1 MRRLLFIFGMLLL
14 FSCAQ
19 QVAPTGGPKDETP
32 PQVLEEI
39 PPNLSTEFN
48 SKEIEIAFD
57 EFIQLRSAS
66 EQIVISPPILKQ
78 PDYQL
83 RRKSIII
90 KFAES
95 LSPNTTYTIN
105 FGEAIRDNNEGNILE
120 NYTYVFS
127 TGAHLDSMEL
137 KGKVIDV
144 LTGEPEEGA
153 LVMLYKNNI
162 DSLPLDTL
170 PDYFTRSDNNGSFH
184 LKNIADQKYKI
195 FALKDENANYKFD
208 VKSEKIGF
216 LDTLVVPFSKPKPT
230 PIDSL
235 VTDSIVTD
243 SVKTSAVKSQ
253 EKVSIPNYEMKMF
266 VEEDTTQFL
275 KKSYCEYFGKLV
287 FIYNRPVGSFN
298 VEMLNPS
305 MKKEWKLVDFSPTED
320 TVTVWVTDV
329 APEEMKLLVN
339 ADALTDTV
347 EMTMKER
354 SEYLSATGSGKA
366 ASRRQVKFELLASFD
381 PVANRSPKPNEPLTI
396 IWNHPILE
404 LDISRMKLYE
414 DSIRVRYDIS
424 TQDRALRKFDL
435 AYDWKPGMRYQLTIL
450 DSSFFDIYQLW
461 NDTTE
466 TSFKGT
472 DKDMF
477 GSILVKVSET
487 SIESSLVELVSSAGR
502 LIGRQAST
510 TVGTLQFN
518 QLDPGKYD
526 LIHISDLNK
535 NGKWDTGKYLEKMQP
550 EPIKT
555 IKKSAEVRANW
566 DLELE
571 WNPNE

>member
-1 MRRLLFIFGMLLL
+1 MRRLLFIFGILLL

-78 PDYQL
+78 PEYQL
-83 RRKSIII
+83 RRKSLII
-90 KFAES
+90 KFAEL

-105 FGEAIRDNNEGNILE
+105 FGEAIRDNNEANILE

-127 TGAHLDSMEL
+127 TGAHVDSMEL
-137 KGKVIDV
+137 KGKVIDA
-144 LTGEPEEGA
+144 LTGEPEEDA

-216 LDTLVVPFSKPKPT
+216 LDTLVVPFSKPKPA
-230 PIDSL
+230 PIDTI

-298 VEMLNPS
+298 VEMLNQS

-320 TVTVWVTDV
+320 TVTVWVTDA
-329 APEEMKLLVN
+329 APEEMNLLVN

-347 EMTMKER
+347 EMSMKER
-354 SEYLSATGSGKA
+354 SEYLSAAGRGKA

-381 PVANRSPKPNEPLTI
+381 PVVNRSPKPNEPLKI

-414 DSIRVRYDIS
+414 DSTRVRYDIS

-435 AYDWKPGMRYQLTIL
+435 AYDWKPGKRYQLTIL

-461 NDTTE
+461 NDTAE
-466 TSFKGT
+466 TFFKGT

-477 GSILVKVSET
+477 GSISVKVSEPP
-487 SIESSLVELVSSAGR
+487 IENSLVELVNSAGR
-502 LIGRQAST
+502 LIGRKAST
-510 TVGTLQFN
+510 SMGTLQFN

-550 EPIKT
+550 EPIQT